1 MTYRLITNLNINI
14 SRVYIYIY
22 RVYARNILYQK
33 VLSFNISDVRTN
45 SVAKSILCSFAFI
58 L

>member
-14 SRVYIYIY
+14 SRVYIY